1 MSRGILSVGFVAC
14 VAVGLAAAPG
24 TQTTVSLLV
33 TALDKDDTPV
43 RDLKASEWL
52 VFEDG
57 AQRQATEARLTTE
70 PLSVL
75 LLIDTAKA
83 PMGQVEPTRDV
94 RTAVQTFIKTVFAGG
109 APVQMAMMEYAG
121 AGTMLRNY
129 TDKQADLESSA
140 SRIVPNQRANAVL
153 LETLIDAPRDLRK
166 RPSPRRAIVILDRG
180 ALESSRVQG
189 ERVMEEVSKSGASV
203 WSISL
208 PAAFGGSS
216 PHREVMLDALT
227 VATGG
232 VRLTAVSSSALEMM
246 MQKVAEALTSQYVV
260 TYTRPAGSAA
270 PQSIVP
276 AASRGTKFLR
286 APVIQQ

>member
-1 MSRGILSVGFVAC
+1 MSRSVFGVVFVAC
-14 VAVGLAAAPG
+14 AAISLAAAPG

-43 RDLKASEWL
+43 RDLKASEWM

-57 AQRQATEARLTTE
+57 AQRTATDAKLATE
-70 PLSVL
+70 PLAVL

-83 PMGQVEPTRDV
+83 PIGQVEPTRDI
-94 RTAVQTFIKTVFAGG
+94 RTAVQGFIKTVFAGG

-121 AGTMLRNY
+121 AGTVLRNY
-129 TDKQADLESSA
+129 TDKPADLESSA

-153 LETLIDAPRDLRK
+153 LETLLDAPRDLRK

-180 ALESSRVQG
+180 AMETSRVQG
-189 ERVMEEVSKSGASV
+189 ERVMDEVGKSGASV

-216 PHREVMLDALT
+216 PSREVMLDALT
-227 VATGG
+227 AATGG
-232 VRLTAVSSSALEMM
+232 VRLTAVSASALESM
-246 MQKVAEALTSQYVV
+246 MQKVAEALTSQYVI

-276 AASRGTKFLR
+276 AATRGTKFLR
-286 APVIQQ
+286 APMIQQ